1 MYSEHLK
8 NKKNMHVGDILGFIL
23 VVIRVKNQL
32 KTKYFTGPFMKND
45 NSLFLQCKITPFLL
59 VFFRIWTVVILWDLQ
74 FTWKM
79 TFCHL
84 STYVMVLRYILDH
97 LKLKKIDSEN
107 GNGAK
112 LALYP
117 KIEGKW

>member
-1 MYSEHLK
+1 MVTLRDPKLK
-8 NKKNMHVGDILGFIL
+8 
-23 VVIRVKNQL
+23 
-32 KTKYFTGPFMKND
+32 
-45 NSLFLQCKITPFLL
+45 
-59 VFFRIWTVVILWDLQ
+59 
-74 FTWKM
+74 WKM
-79 TFCHL
+79 TYCYL
-84 STYVMVLRYILDH
+84 LVYVMVLRYILDH